1 MGIFLSKP
9 SRSATTG
16 EKMFF
21 NRADYYFTNSNDVIG
36 YFEPNIGELHPDY
49 LLLSPKYGIFIVE
62 IKDYSAKHL
71 RTISKSGKWEKL
83 NGDGSFLIN
92 NPFDQIHQ
100 YWRAVKDRVNHCKFP
115 NGMKIPIIRLVVFSQ
130 ISKKTQQAKEIIKN
144 SPLKIHVAFKE
155 VLSRN
160 TSFKEFFTNL
170 LPLDFTLSN
179 DDFKLLRA
187 NIIPYSR
194 LPTYKQADMLQYF
207 SSEDQIKL
215 LDREQERIARELRE
229 GHRLIF
235 GVAGSG
241 KTVLLIARARIMA
254 KLYPDWKILILC
266 YNRLLRD
273 SLVQLLNP
281 QDYDADITINTFHSW
296 AKDYIMSGNNNFTKK
311 YDDAYKKAKNDNRIT
326 EFFQDIVP
334 NLLLDMIN
342 VSSKN
347 NVYYDA
353 ILIDEAQDFDQNWFR
368 PVIQVLNPDTNSL
381 LITCDG
387 LQGIYARKRFT
398 WASVGIQARGRV
410 KRFEKSYRVPIEI
423 GVAAREA
430 LPENLI
436 NLIDQYDEFISTK
449 EYAGVHGII
458 EIIISKS
465 RDEEYKSLVEKIS
478 HLLKVPQEI
487 LLLFRRNMQ
496 KIGYEHPFFDQ
507 LKASN
512 IEWKDLKD
520 YHHLSTGLYVGTLHG
535 TKGLESDTII
545 IPEVDTYKSN
555 IDRQLLYVGMTR
567 SRKKLVLSANKST
580 ELIKLFKSH
589 PN

>member
-21 NRADYYFTNSNDVIG
+21 NRADYYFTNTNEVIG

-49 LLLSPKYGIFIVE
+49 LLLSPKYGIYIIE

-71 RTISKSGKWEKL
+71 KTVAKSGKWEKL
-83 NGDGSFLIN
+83 NGDGLFLIN
-92 NPFDQIHQ
+92 NPFDQMHQ
-100 YWRAVKDRVNHCKFP
+100 YWRAVMDRVNHCNFP
-115 NGMKIPIIRLVVFSQ
+115 REKKIPIIRMIIFSQ
-130 ISKKTQQAKEIIKN
+130 ISEKSQEATAILKN
-144 SPLKIHVAFKE
+144 TPLKIHVAFKE
-155 VLSRN
+155 ILSRN
-160 TSFKEFFTNL
+160 TRFKDFFTDL
-170 LPLDFTLSN
+170 LPLDFKLSK
-179 DDFKLLRA
+179 DEFKLIRA
-187 NIIPYSR
+187 NLIPYSR
-194 LPTYKQADMLQYF
+194 LPSYKQADLLKYF
-207 SSEDQIKL
+207 SSEDQVKL
-215 LDREQERIARELRE
+215 LDMEQERIARELGE

-241 KTVLLIARARIMA
+241 KTIILIARARIIA
-254 KLYPDWKILILC
+254 KLNPDWKILILC

-273 SLVQLLNP
+273 SLIQLLNP
-281 QDYDADITINTFHSW
+281 QDYEADITISTFHSW
-296 AKDYIMSGNNNFTKK
+296 AKNYIMSGNNNFTQK
-311 YDDAYKKAKNDNRIT
+311 YDKALKKAEKNNEKN
-326 EFFQDIVP
+326 EFFQETVP
-334 NLLLDMIN
+334 NLLLEMIN
-342 VSSKN
+342 ASNEN

-353 ILIDEAQDFDQNWFR
+353 ILIDEAQDFDQNCFL
-368 PVIQVLNPDTNSL
+368 PIIQLLNPETNSL

-398 WASVGIQARGRV
+398 WVSVGIQARGRV

-423 GVAAREA
+423 GIAAREA
-430 LPENLI
+430 LPENLV

-465 RDEEYKSLVEKIS
+465 RDEEYKTLVEKIA
-478 HLLKVPQEI
+478 HLQKVPQEI
-487 LLLFRRNMQ
+487 LMLFRRNMQ

-512 IEWKDLKD
+512 IEWKDLKE
-520 YHHLSTGLYVGTLHG
+520 YHHMSTGLYIGTLHG

-545 IPEVDTYKSN
+545 IPEVDTYNSDQ
-555 IDRQLLYVGMTR
+555 DRQLLYVGMTR
-567 SRKKLVLSANKST
+567 SCKKLVLSANKST
-580 ELIKLFKSH
+580 KLIKLLEPHSS
-589 PN
+589 

>member
-9 SRSATTG
+9 SQSATTG

-36 YFEPNIGELHPDY
+36 YFEPYIGEFHPDY

-71 RTISKSGKWEKL
+71 RNISKSGEWEKL
-83 NGDGSFLIN
+83 NGDGLFQIK
-92 NPFDQIHQ
+92 NPFDQMHK
-100 YWRAVKDRVNHCKFP
+100 YWRAVKDRINHCDFP
-115 NGMKIPIIRLVVFSQ
+115 KGLKIPIIRLVVFSQ
-130 ISKKTQQAKEIIKN
+130 ISNKSQLAKEIIKIC
-144 SPLKIHVAFKE
+144 PLKIHIAFKE
-155 VLSRN
+155 VMSRN
-160 TSFKEFFTNL
+160 TNFREFFTNL
-170 LPLDFTLSN
+170 LPLDFSLSN
-179 DDFKLLRA
+179 DEFTLLRG
-187 NIIPYSR
+187 NLIPFSR
-194 LPTYKQADMLQYF
+194 LPTYKQADLLKYF

-215 LDREQERIARELRE
+215 LDREQERIARELGE

-273 SLVQLLNP
+273 SLIQLLNP
-281 QDYDADITINTFHSW
+281 QDYDTDITIDTFHSW
-296 AKDYIMSGNNNFTKK
+296 AKKFITSGNNNFTNK
-311 YDDAYKKAKNDNRIT
+311 YDEAYKKAEKNAKIT
-326 EFFQDIVP
+326 EFFQTTVP
-334 NLLLDMIN
+334 NLLIDMLN
-342 VSSKN
+342 SSSKN
-347 NVYYDA
+347 NAYYDA
-353 ILIDEAQDFDQNWFR
+353 ILIDEAQDFDQNWFL
-368 PVIQVLNPDTNSL
+368 PVIQVLNPETNSL

-398 WASVGIQARGRV
+398 WASIGIQARGRV

-436 NLIDQYDEFISTK
+436 TLIDQYDEFISTK
-449 EYAGVHGII
+449 EYSGAHGII

-465 RDEEYKSLVEKIS
+465 RDEEYKALIEKIS
-478 HLLKVPQEI
+478 HLLKAPQEI

-507 LKASN
+507 LKALN
-512 IEWKDLKD
+512 IEWKDLKE
-520 YHHLSTGLYVGTLHG
+520 YHHLATGLYVGTLHG

-545 IPEVDTYKSN
+545 IPEVDTYKTDK
-555 IDRQLLYVGMTR
+555 DRQLLYVGMTR

-580 ELIKLFKSH
+580 ELIKLFEPYPS
-589 PN
+589 

>member
-9 SRSATTG
+9 SRNATIG

-36 YFEPNIGELHPDY
+36 YFEPNIGELHPDF
-49 LLLSPKYGIFIVE
+49 LLISPKYGVFIVE

-100 YWRAVKDRVNHCKFP
+100 YWRAVKDRVNHCNFP

-130 ISKKTQQAKEIIKN
+130 ISRKSQQAKEIIKN
-144 SPLKIHVAFKE
+144 CPLKVHVAFKE
-155 VLSRN
+155 VLNRN
-160 TSFKEFFTNL
+160 TGFKEFFTNL
-170 LPLDFTLSN
+170 LPLDFNLSN
-179 DDFKLLRA
+179 DDYKLLRA
-187 NIIPYSR
+187 NLVPYSR
-194 LPTYKQADMLQYF
+194 LPTYKQADLLKYF
-207 SSEDQIKL
+207 STEDQIKL
-215 LDREQERIARELRE
+215 LDREQERIARELGE

-241 KTVLLIARARIMA
+241 KTVLLIARVRIMA

-273 SLVQLLNP
+273 SLIQLLNP
-281 QDYDADITINTFHSW
+281 QDYEADITINTFHSW
-296 AKDYIMSGNNNFTKK
+296 AKNYITSGNNNFAKI
-311 YDDAYKKAKNDNRIT
+311 YDDAYKEAEKNNVISD
-326 EFFQDIVP
+326 FFQDTVP
-334 NLLLDMIN
+334 NLLSDMLN
-342 VSSKN
+342 NSSNKI
-347 NVYYDA
+347 VYYDS
-353 ILIDEAQDFDQNWFR
+353 ILIDEAQDFDQKWFL
-368 PVIQVLNPDTNSL
+368 PVVQVLNPETNSL

-398 WASVGIQARGRV
+398 WVSVGIQAVGRV

-423 GVAAREA
+423 GVAARKT

-458 EIIISKS
+458 EIIISKT
-465 RDEEYKSLVEKIS
+465 RDEEYKNLIDKIA

-487 LLLFRRNMQ
+487 LLLFKRNMQ
-496 KIGYEHPFFDQ
+496 KIGYEHPFFYQ
-507 LKASN
+507 LKANN
-512 IEWKDLKD
+512 IEWRDLKE

-555 IDRQLLYVGMTR
+555 QDRQLLYVGMTR

-580 ELIKLFKSH
+580 ELIKLLESH
-589 PN
+589 PS